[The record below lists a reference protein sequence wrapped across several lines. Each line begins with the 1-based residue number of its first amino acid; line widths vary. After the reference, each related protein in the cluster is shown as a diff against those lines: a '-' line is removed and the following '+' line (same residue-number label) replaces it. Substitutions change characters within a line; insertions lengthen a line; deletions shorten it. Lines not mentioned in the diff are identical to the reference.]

1 MFWATGPAEKEL
13 AKELADHEGKVE
25 ELVYAPLQRAIDN
38 ELPNI
43 TKQKHNLKKYIL
55 DKDSASNRYNSTKKE
70 TIKGDMEEADS
81 KVEQCRDALAFEM
94 FSLLAKENELASCIL
109 QLLKLQRG
117 YHESALKTLENVIP
131 QLEQTIGK
139 FFLRISA
146 LDIDRDHL
154 LMLSIRTENVW
165 LCCRMVPE
173 YS

>member
-1 MFWATGPAEKEL
+1 M
-13 AKELADHEGKVE
+13 E
-25 ELVYAPLQRAIDN
+25 ELVYAPLQKAIDN

-139 FFLRISA
+139 FFILW
-146 LDIDRDHL
+146 
-154 LMLSIRTENVW
+154 LSINVP
-165 LCCRMVPE
+165 VPHI
-173 YS
+173 YKNR